1 MECHSIVLSEPMR
14 DTASSGVSGNRFS
27 TRHCSRYR
35 QIPAS
40 RSGHGSTATITT
52 ARIRALRKLRR
63 SSSWQEKA
71 GKSHRIASVISV
83 RALPKSGG
91 ASAIWHLITLPI
103 KQVLSV
109 TAQNFA

>member
-14 DTASSGVSGNRFS
+14 DTASSGVSGNPFS

-52 ARIRALRKLRR
+52 ARIWALGNYAGQVHGK
-63 SSSWQEKA
+63 QKT
-71 GKSHRIASVISV
+71 GKSRHVASEIDL
-83 RALPKSGG
+83 RALPKSEGES
-91 ASAIWHLITLPI
+91 ASWHLITLPI
-103 KQVLSV
+103 K
-109 TAQNFA
+109 